1 MSKALLFVRLQI
13 SLGTSSLDVQ
23 QQLIEGFFNA
33 SEEHISDILQNASK
47 KTFVNM
53 GKNCTC

>member
-1 MSKALLFVRLQI
+1 MSKALRFVRLQI
-13 SLGTSSLDVQ
+13 FLGTSSFDVQ

-33 SEEHISDILQNASK
+33 SEEHISDILQNTSK